1 MIWVSYQFRG
11 KTNRRW
17 CHFKKKNRYEIFF
30 CSFSDEETLSAIMR
44 RKINAPNRLLLTDEC
59 YGSLV
64 LGFPDLESSENEVF
78 CWHRPKY
85 AREYGWSGLFG
96 KSIFVKENFQVFSLP
111 LPPLFE
117 FQVFRKREKIFKISF
132 CFQIVTPV
140 NKILAPEEV
149 QKETGGSS
157 CLGFLEVVDL
167 KRSKIQYLPVPE

>member
-1 MIWVSYQFRG
+1 MCNYVWQIAEFEIFRREDYYE
-11 KTNRRW
+11 NARIFF
-17 CHFKKKNRYEIFF
+17 CLFVCLYVYYYHFLWNNNNYRYEIFF

-111 LPPLFE
+111 LPPPFE
-117 FQVFRKREKIFKISF
+117 FQVFRKREMIFKISF
-132 CFQIVTPV
+132 CF
-140 NKILAPEEV
+140 
-149 QKETGGSS
+149 
-157 CLGFLEVVDL
+157 
-167 KRSKIQYLPVPE
+167 